1 MASVGYGDIVPL
13 AREDRLLAIVEA
25 LTGQLFL
32 TILVAQLIGVYMAQ
46 YQQRD

>member
-1 MASVGYGDIVPL
+1 MVGYGGIVPL
-13 AREDRLLAIVEA
+13 TREGRSLAIVEA

-32 TILVAQLIGVYMAQ
+32 TILVAQLIGAYMAQ